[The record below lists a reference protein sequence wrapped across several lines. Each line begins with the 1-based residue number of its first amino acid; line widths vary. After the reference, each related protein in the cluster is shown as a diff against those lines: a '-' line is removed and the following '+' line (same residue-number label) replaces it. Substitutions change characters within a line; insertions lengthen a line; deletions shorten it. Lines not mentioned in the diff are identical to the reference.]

1 MGRNSGRAVRLSTV
15 GLAAL
20 LGATAFA
27 GQALA
32 AAYPE
37 KPVTMLVGFRAGGG
51 VDTVGRLIAKHME
64 TTLGQPVVPT
74 AKAGA
79 GGGVLAA
86 ALSKAAPDG
95 YTIGIAVTSTWS
107 FNPVFA
113 RKKRYDVGDATLLA
127 SIARAQCAVFVSSKS
142 SFKSLKDALA
152 AAKGGHALSASSPA
166 PPATFLMRHLA
177 AQNGV
182 KLRVVNVKGTP
193 AVIQQVLGDHV
204 DLGWSGGHH
213 IPYLRTG
220 EVRVIAATD
229 DRRLNAPSQDVPT
242 LKEMGY
248 KISFCGAYI
257 MAAPKGL
264 PADVKKTLD
273 GALKAAI
280 LSGPVQTFIERR
292 KLAPNYLG
300 TEDLTREV
308 RAEAAAWAKV
318 KAALGKNKK

>member
-1 MGRNSGRAVRLSTV
+1 MKWNMPAVARRV
-15 GLAAL
+15 AIGLCAL
-20 LGATAFA
+20 AGISVFA
-27 GQALA
+27 GPALA
-32 AAYPE
+32 AAYPD
-37 KPVTMLVGFRAGGG
+37 KPITMLVGFRAGGG
-51 VDTVGRLIAKHME
+51 VDTVGRLIARHME
-64 TTLGQPVVPT
+64 QTFGQPVVAT

-86 ALSKAAPDG
+86 ALAKAKPDG

-113 RKKRYDVGDATLLA
+113 KKKRYGVDDATLLA
-127 SIARAQCAVFVSSKS
+127 SIARAQCAIFVAAKS
-142 SFKSLKDALA
+142 PYKSLQDAFA
-152 AAKGGHALSASSPA
+152 AAKGGEALSASSPA
-166 PPATFLMRHLA
+166 PPATFLLRHLA
-177 AQNGV
+177 GRNGV

-193 AVIQQVLGDHV
+193 AVIQQILGGHV

-213 IPYLRTG
+213 IPYLRKG

-229 DRRLNAPSQDVPT
+229 DRRLNAPSKDVPT

-264 PADVKKTLD
+264 PGDVKSRLD
-273 GALKAAI
+273 AALKAAI
-280 LSGPVQTFIERR
+280 GSEPVQTFIERR
-292 KLAPNYLG
+292 KLAGNYQG
-300 TEDLTREV
+300 SEALTAEV

-318 KAALGKNKK
+318 KAGLKK

>member
-1 MGRNSGRAVRLSTV
+1 MRRNRPAAARISMV

-20 LGATAFA
+20 IGLTGFA
-27 GQALA
+27 GPALA
-32 AAYPE
+32 AVYPD
-37 KPVTMLVGFRAGGG
+37 KPITMLVGFRAGGG

-64 TTLGQPVVPT
+64 QTLGQPVVAT

-86 ALSKAAPDG
+86 ALAKAKPDG

-113 RKKRYDVGDATLLA
+113 KKKRYGVDDATLLA
-127 SIARAQCAVFVSSKS
+127 SIARAQCAIFVAANSPYN
-142 SFKSLKDALA
+142 SLKEAFA
-152 AAKGGHALSASSPA
+152 AAKGGKALSASSPA
-166 PPATFLMRHLA
+166 PPATFLLRHLA
-177 AQNGV
+177 GQNGV

-193 AVIQQVLGDHV
+193 AVIQQILGGHV

-213 IPYLRTG
+213 IPYLRKG

-229 DRRLNAPSQDVPT
+229 DRRLNAPSQDVQT

-264 PADVKKTLD
+264 PSDVKAKLD
-273 GALKAAI
+273 TALKAAI
-280 LSGPVQTFIERR
+280 GSGPVQTFIERR
-292 KLAPNYLG
+292 KLAGNYQG
-300 TEDLTREV
+300 SEALTTEV

-318 KAALGKNKK
+318 KAGLKK

>member
-1 MGRNSGRAVRLSTV
+1 MRWNRPAAARIPMV

-20 LGATAFA
+20 IGLTGFA
-27 GQALA
+27 GPALA
-32 AAYPE
+32 AAYPD
-37 KPVTMLVGFRAGGG
+37 KPITMLVGFRAGGG
-51 VDTVGRLIAKHME
+51 VDTVGRLIAKHLE
-64 TTLGQPVVPT
+64 QTLGQPVVAT

-86 ALSKAAPDG
+86 ALAKAKPDG

-113 RKKRYDVGDATLLA
+113 KKKRYGVDDATLLA
-127 SIARAQCAVFVSSKS
+127 SIARAQCAIFVAAKS
-142 SFKSLKDALA
+142 PYKSLKDAFA
-152 AAKGGHALSASSPA
+152 AAKGGTALSASSPA
-166 PPATFLMRHLA
+166 PPATFLLRHLA
-177 AQNGV
+177 GQNGV

-193 AVIQQVLGDHV
+193 AVIQQILGGHV

-213 IPYLRTG
+213 IPYLRKG

-229 DRRLNAPSQDVPT
+229 DRRLNAPSQGVQT

-264 PADVKKTLD
+264 PSDVKAKLD
-273 GALKAAI
+273 TALKAAI
-280 LSGPVQTFIERR
+280 GSGPVQTFIERR
-292 KLAPNYLG
+292 KLAGNYQG
-300 TEDLTREV
+300 SEALTAEV

-318 KAALGKNKK
+318 KAGLKK

>member
-1 MGRNSGRAVRLSTV
+1 MRRNRPAAARIPIV

-20 LGATAFA
+20 IGLTCFA
-27 GQALA
+27 GPALA
-32 AAYPE
+32 AAYPD
-37 KPVTMLVGFRAGGG
+37 KPITMLVGFRAGGG

-64 TTLGQPVVPT
+64 QTLGQPVVAT

-86 ALSKAAPDG
+86 ALAKAKPDG

-113 RKKRYDVGDATLLA
+113 KKKRYGVDDATLLA
-127 SIARAQCAVFVSSKS
+127 SIARAQCAIFVAAKS
-142 SFKSLKDALA
+142 PYKSLKEAFA
-152 AAKGGHALSASSPA
+152 AAKGGKALSASSPA
-166 PPATFLMRHLA
+166 PPATFLLRHLA
-177 AQNGV
+177 GQNGV

-193 AVIQQVLGDHV
+193 AVIQQILGGHV

-213 IPYLRTG
+213 IPYLRKG

-264 PADVKKTLD
+264 PSDVKAKLD
-273 GALKAAI
+273 TALEAAI
-280 LSGPVQTFIERR
+280 GSGPVQTFIERR
-292 KLAPNYLG
+292 KLAGNYQRS
-300 TEDLTREV
+300 EALTAEV

-318 KAALGKNKK
+318 KAGLKK

>member
-1 MGRNSGRAVRLSTV
+1 MTRNIRSATAILAA

-20 LGATAFA
+20 TGATTLSAPALSA
-27 GQALA
+27 G
-32 AAYPE
+32 YPD
-37 KPVTMLVGFRAGGG
+37 KPITMLVGFRAGGG

-64 TTLGQPVVPT
+64 GTLGQPVVPT

-86 ALSKAAPDG
+86 ALAKAKPDG

-113 RKKRYDVGDATLLA
+113 RKKRYGVNDATLLA
-127 SIARAQCAVFVSSKS
+127 SIARAQCAIFVGAKS
-142 SFKSLKDALA
+142 PYKSLKDAFA
-152 AAKGGHALSASSPA
+152 AAKGGKALSASSPA

-177 AQNGV
+177 GKNGV
-182 KLRVVNVKGTP
+182 KLRVINVKGTP
-193 AVIQQVLGDHV
+193 AVIQQVLGGHV

-229 DRRLNAPSQDVPT
+229 DRRLNAPSDTVPT

-248 KISFCGAYI
+248 DISFCGAYI
-257 MAAPKGL
+257 VAAPRGL
-264 PADVKKTLD
+264 PADVRAKLD

-280 LSGPVQTFIERR
+280 ASDPVQTFITRR
-292 KLAPNYLG
+292 KLAPNYQG
-300 TEDLTREV
+300 SDGLTREV
-308 RAEAAAWAKV
+308 QAEAAAWAKV
-318 KAALGKNKK
+318 KAGLKKK

>member
-1 MGRNSGRAVRLSTV
+1 MKSNQRRPAAALAG

-20 LGATAFA
+20 IGAA
-27 GQALA
+27 ALVAPAVA

-37 KPVTMLVGFRAGGG
+37 KPIAMLVGFRAGGG

-64 TTLGQPVVPT
+64 ATLGQPVVPT

-86 ALSKAAPDG
+86 ALAKAKPDG

-113 RKKRYDVGDATLLA
+113 RKKRYGIDDATLLA
-127 SIARAQCAVFVSSKS
+127 SIARAQCAIFVAAKS
-142 SFKSLKDALA
+142 PYKSLKDAFA
-152 AAKGGHALSASSPA
+152 AAKGGTALSASSPA
-166 PPATFLMRHLA
+166 PPATFLLRHLA
-177 AQNGV
+177 GANGI
-182 KLRVVNVKGTP
+182 KLRIVNVKGTP
-193 AVIQQVLGDHV
+193 AVIQQVMGGHV

-213 IPYLRTG
+213 IPYLRNG

-229 DRRLNAPSQDVPT
+229 GKRLNPPSQNVPT
-242 LKEMGY
+242 LQEMGY
-248 KISFCGAYI
+248 RISFCGAYV

-264 PADVKKTLD
+264 PAAVKQKLD
-273 GALKAAI
+273 AALKAAI
-280 LSGPVQTFIERR
+280 HSKPVQTFIERR
-292 KLAPNYLG
+292 RLAPNYQDSAG
-300 TEDLTREV
+300 LTREV

-318 KAALGKNKK
+318 KAGLAK

>member
-1 MGRNSGRAVRLSTV
+1 MRRNRPAAARIPIV

-20 LGATAFA
+20 IGLTCFA
-27 GQALA
+27 GPALA
-32 AAYPE
+32 AAYPD
-37 KPVTMLVGFRAGGG
+37 KPITMLVGFRAGGG

-64 TTLGQPVVPT
+64 QTLGQPVVAT

-86 ALSKAAPDG
+86 ALAKAKPDG

-113 RKKRYDVGDATLLA
+113 KKKRYGVDDATLLA
-127 SIARAQCAVFVSSKS
+127 SIARAQCAIFVAAKS
-142 SFKSLKDALA
+142 PYKSLKEAFA
-152 AAKGGHALSASSPA
+152 AAKGGKALSASSPA
-166 PPATFLMRHLA
+166 PPATFLLRHLA
-177 AQNGV
+177 GQNGV

-193 AVIQQVLGDHV
+193 AVIQQILGGHV

-213 IPYLRTG
+213 IPYLRKG

-229 DRRLNAPSQDVPT
+229 DRRLNAPSQDIPT

-264 PADVKKTLD
+264 PSDVKAKLD
-273 GALKAAI
+273 TALKAAI
-280 LSGPVQTFIERR
+280 GSDPVQTFIERR
-292 KLAPNYLG
+292 KLAGNYQG
-300 TEDLTREV
+300 SEALTAEV

-318 KAALGKNKK
+318 KAGLKK

>member
-1 MGRNSGRAVRLSTV
+1 MRRNRPAAARIPIV

-20 LGATAFA
+20 IGLTCFA
-27 GQALA
+27 GPALA
-32 AAYPE
+32 AAYPD
-37 KPVTMLVGFRAGGG
+37 KPITMLVGFRAGGG

-64 TTLGQPVVPT
+64 QTLGQPVVAT

-86 ALSKAAPDG
+86 ALAKAKPDG
-95 YTIGIAVTSTWS
+95 YMIGIAVTSTWS

-113 RKKRYDVGDATLLA
+113 KKKRYGVDDATLLA
-127 SIARAQCAVFVSSKS
+127 SIARAQCAIFVAAKS
-142 SFKSLKDALA
+142 PYKSLKEAFA
-152 AAKGGHALSASSPA
+152 AAKGGKALSASSPA
-166 PPATFLMRHLA
+166 PPATFLLRHLA
-177 AQNGV
+177 GQNGV

-193 AVIQQVLGDHV
+193 AVIQQILGGHV

-213 IPYLRTG
+213 IPYLRKG

-264 PADVKKTLD
+264 PSDVKAKLD
-273 GALKAAI
+273 TALEAAI
-280 LSGPVQTFIERR
+280 GSGPVQTFIERR
-292 KLAPNYLG
+292 KLAGNYQRS
-300 TEDLTREV
+300 EALTAEV

-318 KAALGKNKK
+318 KAGLKK

>member
-1 MGRNSGRAVRLSTV
+1 MTRNNRSTTAVLAA

-20 LGATAFA
+20 TGATLAA
-27 GQALA
+27 GPALA
-32 AAYPE
+32 AGYPD
-37 KPVTMLVGFRAGGG
+37 KPITMLVGFRAGGG

-64 TTLGQPVVPT
+64 GTLGQPVVPT

-86 ALSKAAPDG
+86 ALAKAKPDG

-113 RKKRYDVGDATLLA
+113 RKKRYGVNDATLLA
-127 SIARAQCAVFVSSKS
+127 SIARAQCVIFVGAKS
-142 SFKSLKDALA
+142 PYTSLKDAFA
-152 AAKGGHALSASSPA
+152 AARGGKALSASSPA
-166 PPATFLMRHLA
+166 PPATFLLRHLA
-177 AQNGV
+177 GKNGV
-182 KLRVVNVKGTP
+182 KLRVINVKGTP
-193 AVIQQVLGDHV
+193 AVIQQVLGGHV

-213 IPYLRTG
+213 IPYLRKG

-229 DRRLNAPSQDVPT
+229 DRRLNAPSDKVPT

-248 KISFCGAYI
+248 DISFCGAYI

-264 PADVKKTLD
+264 PAGVKAKLD

-280 LSGPVQTFIERR
+280 NSEPVQTFITRR
-292 KLAPNYLG
+292 KLAANYQG
-300 TEDLTREV
+300 TEGLTKEV
-308 RAEAAAWAKV
+308 QAEAAAWAKV
-318 KAALGKNKK
+318 KAGLKKK